1 MIASGT
7 LSRRRIT
14 LADALLPARAGLAC
28 DAALVVFGAAL
39 TAGAAQVAFTVP
51 WTAVPYTLQTGAV
64 LLTGTAIGARRG
76 VAAMVLYVLLG
87 AAGLPVLAGQASG
100 IARVFG
106 FTGGYLFGFIV
117 AAGLVGRLAERGW
130 DRGVWLTIGLML
142 IGTIVIYAFGVP
154 VLALA
159 TGMSPA
165 DAISQG
171 AIVFM
176 PWDLAKVLIAA
187 GLLPAAWRLVGTRPG
202 RGGQA

>member
-1 MIASGT
+1 MITSGT
-7 LSRRRIT
+7 LSTRRIT
-14 LADALLPARAGLAC
+14 LADALLAGRAGLAW

-64 LLTGTAIGARRG
+64 LLTGTAIGARRA

-130 DRGVWLTIGLML
+130 DRSGWRTIGLML
-142 IGTIVIYAFGVP
+142 IGTLVIYVFGVP

-165 DAISQG
+165 DAINQG
-171 AIVFM
+171 AIVFL
-176 PWDLAKVLIAA
+176 PWDLAKALIAA
-187 GLLPAAWRLVGTRPG
+187 ALLPAAWRLVGKRPSAG
-202 RGGQA
+202 RQT